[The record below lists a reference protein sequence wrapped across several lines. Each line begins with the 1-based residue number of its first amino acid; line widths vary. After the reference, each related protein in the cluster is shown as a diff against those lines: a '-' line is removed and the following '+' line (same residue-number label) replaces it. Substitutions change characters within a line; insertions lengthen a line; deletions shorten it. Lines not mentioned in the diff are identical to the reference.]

1 MALMSIP
8 FHSDVAEVYDRLRRR
23 ALIMT
28 RNRDRAED
36 LVQEALLRHL
46 KNAARRPAGVHPEAW
61 IGGIMRNV
69 LRAWNR
75 RIRWR
80 STDSLSEIQAPT
92 AAPLFE
98 ETLSELLGG
107 FPQEIALILELR
119 ASGRSIPEI
128 AGLLGLSP
136 SVTRKRVKCA
146 KDRLIRRLGAA
157 RPAA

>member
-1 MALMSIP
+1 MARMFIP
-8 FHSDVAEVYDRLRRR
+8 FPGDDAEVYDRLRRR

-61 IGGIMRNV
+61 VGGIMRNV

-98 ETLSELLGG
+98 ETVSDLLGG
-107 FPQEIALILELR
+107 FPQ
-119 ASGRSIPEI
+119 EI

-146 KDRLIRRLGAA
+146 RDRLFRRFGVA